1 MLGCSGGVEDHSL
14 KRSQILSRKV
24 VNSLRPYFAVS
35 IVLLCLLGIW
45 GSGRAGLSRLYST
58 TSKRTGSLE
67 LSDRAV
73 NLSASD
79 PEAHY
84 ARGLVFSGKGEFV
97 EAIHELE
104 QATALRPRDYF
115 LWRELGEAREH
126 SGDKQGALAAYL
138 ASTSRAPFYA
148 DPRWYLGNLYL
159 RDGRYADAFAE
170 LRLAY
175 TSDPTLL
182 PAVIDLAWRAN
193 KGDGSAVRESIRP
206 VSPLSRYVLE
216 AFFMEHGAVTEALKT
231 FLEVG
236 DPPEW
241 ERRELLTRL
250 LAAKRFTES
259 FEVWSKGR
267 EVSSGNKRN
276 GMATVIDGDFE
287 GKIALDDPGFGWQ
300 VSGNTPN
307 VSALLDNSEPK
318 SGLQCL
324 RFEYRGNSDPNV
336 PVVSQLVL
344 VEPKSRYRL
353 NFAARTKDLVTGG
366 SPLVAAV
373 DASEEQVLAQSSP
386 LPRGTNGWQD
396 YALDFVT
403 PEKASAVLIQ
413 LRRQGCDDA
422 PCPAFGYVW
431 FDSFSLQKL

>member
-1 MLGCSGGVEDHSL
+1 MLGCSGSVEDYSL
-14 KRSQILSRKV
+14 KRPQILSRKV
-24 VNSLRPYFAVS
+24 VNSLRPFFAVS
-35 IVLLCLLGIW
+35 IVLLCLLGMW
-45 GSGRAGLSRLYST
+45 VSGRAGLSRLYST

-79 PEAHY
+79 PEAHF

-97 EAIHELE
+97 EAIDELE
-104 QATALRPRDYF
+104 QATALRPSDYF
-115 LWRELGEAREH
+115 LWRELGSAREH
-126 SGDKQGALAAYL
+126 SGDKEGALAAYL
-138 ASTSRAPFYA
+138 ESARRAPYYA

-175 TSDPTLL
+175 ESDPTLL

-193 KGDGSAVRESIRP
+193 KGDGGAVRQSIKP
-206 VSPLSRYVLE
+206 TNPLSRYALE
-216 AFFMEHGAVTEALKT
+216 SFFMEHGAAPEALKT
-231 FLEVG
+231 FLEVN

-241 ERRELLTRL
+241 ERNELLSRL

-267 EVSSGNKRN
+267 KLSSGNERN
-276 GMATVIDGDFE
+276 RIATVIDGDFE
-287 GKIALDDPGFGWQ
+287 GKIALDEPGFGWQ
-300 VSGNTPN
+300 VSTNTPN
-307 VSALLDNSEPK
+307 VKALLDSTEPK
-318 SGLQCL
+318 SGAQCL

-336 PVVSQLVL
+336 SVVSQLVL

-353 NFAARTKDLVTGG
+353 TFAARTKDLVTGG
-366 SPLVAAV
+366 SPLVAAI

-396 YALDFVT
+396 YAVDFVT
-403 PEKASAVLIQ
+403 SEKASAVLIQ
-413 LRRQGCDDA
+413 LRRQGCDDEA
-422 PCPAFGYVW
+422 CPAFGYVW